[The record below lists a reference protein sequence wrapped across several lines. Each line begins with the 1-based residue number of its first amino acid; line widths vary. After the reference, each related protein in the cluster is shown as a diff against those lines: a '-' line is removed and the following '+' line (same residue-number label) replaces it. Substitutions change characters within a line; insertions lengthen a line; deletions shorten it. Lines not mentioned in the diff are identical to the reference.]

1 MPPTINLEAID
12 LALIHRVLK
21 EFEQKVGV
29 NLGLLT
35 FKVKTTDGSRHIE
48 KKGLDIVSVLRGT
61 RLHSSSVCVLCMNC
75 GSTIDPITGR
85 TVIQYDDS
93 DYNDGTSTLG
103 GSLLTQVDNFRYSE
117 RYNYLPADSEIRCGS
132 CSKKLSFAA
141 EIINLQDTGIFL
153 KCSDP
158 MFPYG
163 EREDIV
169 LYPQNF
175 YHLSFS
181 LTREYPNDEN
191 REYTI
196 LTDLAGKESIDGRNQ
211 ACMRVMIGV
220 FTLDGIGLNLIDHTL
235 RRCLI
240 DLHNTGCPSPVV
252 FESMVKVLLDAV
264 DFAEFLEKEHLVNA
278 SSTANCPYITWYFD
292 NLNHGLHSPASYIR
306 GLASLLLLSQ
316 YLDTSVPLFRRL
328 ITETIV
334 DTSKL
339 DNTQLSDL
347 RLVARTLRK
356 IVGSISD
363 IVVFKCSCLSAAT
376 SHITSSSNVIG
387 SLSWEGPGENSEY
400 DWEFKSRGVLL
411 VRWRSYRK
419 EDRSLFRCCNTTVDG
434 KQLNFTKLVHEVK
447 DYTTLEKIPKGGP
460 YVSVSKDSSLLKLRN
475 PPGWEE
481 VESSV
486 KSRHILFARR
496 IRLENDLNSNSF
508 NWSELKEKRQTALN
522 RSFVK
527 QQSRLENILK
537 ELQDESTNK

>member
-1 MPPTINLEAID
+1 MPPTRNLEAID

-35 FKVKTTDGSRHIE
+35 FRVGHIA

-75 GSTIDPITGR
+75 GSTIDPVTGR

-93 DYNDGTSTLG
+93 DYSDGTSTLG

-117 RYNYLPADSEIRCGS
+117 RYNYLPANSEIRCGS

-141 EIINLQDTGIFL
+141 GISSIQDTGIFL

-158 MFPYG
+158 LFPYG

-181 LTREYPNDEN
+181 LTRDYPNDEN

-196 LTDLAGKESIDGRNQ
+196 LTDLSGKEVIDGRNQ
-211 ACMRVMIGV
+211 TYCMRVMTGV
-220 FTLDGIGLNLIDHTL
+220 FTLDGIGLNLVDQSQRT
-235 RRCLI
+235 CLT
-240 DLHNTGCPSPVV
+240 DLCKAGCPSPVV
-252 FESMVKVLLDAV
+252 FESMVKVLLDAA

-316 YLDTSVPLFRRL
+316 YLDTSVPVFRRL
-328 ITETIV
+328 IAETIV

-339 DNTQLSDL
+339 DNTRLSDL

-363 IVVFKCSCLSAAT
+363 AVVYKCCCLSTAI
-376 SHITSSSNVIG
+376 SDITSSSHVIG
-387 SLSWEGPGENSEY
+387 SLHWKGPGENSEY

-411 VRWRSYRK
+411 VRWRSYKK
-419 EDRSLFRCCNTTVDG
+419 EDRSMFWCCTTSVDG
-434 KQLNFTKLVHEVK
+434 KQVNFTKLVHEVK
-447 DYTTLEKIPKGGP
+447 DYTTLEKIPEDGP
-460 YVSVSKDSSLLKLRN
+460 YVSVSKDGSLLNVRN
-475 PPGWEE
+475 PPKWEE
-481 VESSV
+481 VESSI

-496 IRLENDLNSNSF
+496 IRLENDLTSL
-508 NWSELKEKRQTALN
+508 NWSELKEKRQTALS

-537 ELQDESTNK
+537 ELQDESTNQ